1 MTSADD
7 DPETEAR
14 WKEMVDAIYRVD
26 PFAVSR
32 MGKEGRAIANLAV
45 VFRESTAPE
54 FMLQNLMDD
63 LRQVARREARSRTKD
78 KKLWKDIAD
87 FLKNVEKAIPAK

>member
-1 MTSADD
+1 MKDD
-7 DPETEAR
+7 REPER
-14 WKEMVDAIYRVD
+14 RKELAEIIYRIN
-26 PFAVSR
+26 PFHVSR
-32 MGKEGRAIANLAV
+32 MGKEGRVIANLAG